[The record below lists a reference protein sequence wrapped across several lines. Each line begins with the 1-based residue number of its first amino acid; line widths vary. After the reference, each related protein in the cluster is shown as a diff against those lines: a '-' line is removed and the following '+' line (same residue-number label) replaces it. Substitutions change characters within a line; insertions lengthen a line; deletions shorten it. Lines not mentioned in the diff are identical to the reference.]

1 MRQRVDQQRIELFLQ
16 QLGRR
21 FTKPGRIYLVGGTT
35 MVYEGLRQQTLDI
48 DLAYEIAN
56 EDHSVFIA
64 TVRELKERLSLNIEE
79 ASPADF
85 IPLPIGYQERSQFI
99 GRYGQLDVFHF
110 DLYSM
115 ALSKI
120 ERGTENDFAD
130 VLLLLK
136 TERLEMAKLERY
148 FKEILLR
155 YATDSLKQDP
165 VEFQLKFASLREMWN
180 ITSDTPQSDEPADSK
195 K

>member
-16 QLGRR
+16 RLGRQ
-21 FTKPGRIYLVGGTT
+21 FNKPGRIYLVGGTT

-48 DLAYEIAN
+48 DLALEIAD
-56 EDHSVFIA
+56 EDHSAFIA
-64 TVRELKERLSLNIEE
+64 TIRQLKESLSLNIEE

-85 IPLPIGYQERSQFI
+85 IPLPAGYRERSQFV
-99 GRYGQLDVFHF
+99 GRYGLLDVFHF
-110 DLYSM
+110 DLYST

-130 VLLLLK
+130 VLALLQ
-136 TERLEMAKLERY
+136 TGHLEIAKLSEC
-148 FKEILLR
+148 FHEILLR

-165 VEFQLKFASLREMWN
+165 VEFQRKFAILLEMWRDQA
-180 ITSDTPQSDEPADSK
+180 SR
-195 K
+195 